1 MHDFSPL
8 GDAKP
13 SMAAFNL
20 PPGLK
25 SRPKTALREVGPARL
40 VEPPEEAV
48 DDSPWDRVF
57 VGVHYAEG
65 LSRLFQSGLTQRRK
79 HLLRELPR
87 DHLAVFH
94 GKDDRTV
101 ETMRYSPKEQLVA
114 INKTQ
119 FFKPV
124 PQPVWHFH
132 IGGYQVINKY
142 LRSRQ
147 ERKLGEDFRDGKLL
161 LQALRG
167 FGLVGCARVSYC
179 PRRSLFFAKEVA
191 PCRGT
196 PNRNPPA

>member
-1 MHDFSPL
+1 M
-8 GDAKP
+8 
-13 SMAAFNL
+13 
-20 PPGLK
+20 
-25 SRPKTALREVGPARL
+25 
-40 VEPPEEAV
+40 
-48 DDSPWDRVF
+48 
-57 VGVHYAEG
+57 
-65 LSRLFQSGLTQRRK
+65 
-79 HLLRELPR
+79 LRELPR

-179 PRRSLFFAKEVA
+179 PRRSLTFAKEVA

-196 PNRNPPA
+196 PNRNPPAKS